1 LHIFSPE
8 FKYPVIW
15 STPGKEYICVEPLMA
30 KQNSMNTGEDLY
42 RLKPGE
48 VFRAFLNIRAEE
60 P

>member
-1 LHIFSPE
+1 
-8 FKYPVIW
+8 
-15 STPGKEYICVEPLMA
+15 MA